1 MENAVH
7 RWDFLDPAAAARL
20 ARVPF
25 LALRPMLGSV
35 SGLHRSAARGSSVE
49 FAEYRKYTPGDDPR
63 FLDWRVYAKS
73 DRFFVR
79 EFEADTNLRC
89 HLVVDTSASMQFG
102 SGAVTRF
109 DRARTLA
116 ALLAHALI
124 RQGDAVGLCLVG
136 KESPRTLPARRNRGH
151 LRAVLDTLARTQT
164 APGST
169 LVEDLHAL
177 AERLPARGLVVI
189 LSDFFQEVPAL
200 LEGFQHLRFGNHDVV
215 VVHLM
220 DPLEL
225 DFDFASPMRLVDL
238 ESAVAT
244 DTDPALMRESYL
256 EALRTHLS
264 ELAEGCGSQA
274 ISYHLHRLDADYTT
288 LLDAICHARLKR
300 SRARS
305 R

>member
-1 MENAVH
+1 MENAVPH
-7 RWDFLDPAAAARL
+7 WGFLDSAAAARL

-49 FAEYRKYTPGDDPR
+49 FAEYRKYAPGDDPR
-63 FLDWRVYAKS
+63 FLDWRVYAKT

-89 HLVVDTSASMQFG
+89 HLVVDSSASMQFG
-102 SGAVTRF
+102 SGATSRF

-116 ALLAHALI
+116 ALLAHTLI

-136 KESPRTLPARRNRGH
+136 KEASGSLPARRNRGH
-151 LRAVLDTLARTQT
+151 LRAVLDTLARARTG
-164 APGST
+164 PGST

-189 LSDFFQEVPAL
+189 LSDFFHEAAAL
-200 LEGFQHLRFGNHDVV
+200 LDCFQHLRFGNHDVV
-215 VVHLM
+215 AVQLI

-225 DFDFASPMRLVDL
+225 DFDFECPMRLVDL
-238 ESAVAT
+238 ESSIAT
-244 DTDPALMRESYL
+244 ETDPVLAREGYL
-256 EALRTHLS
+256 EAVRLHLS
-264 ELAEGCGSQA
+264 ELAEGCGSRE
-274 ISYHLHRLDADYTT
+274 ISYHLHRLDADYTP
-288 LLDAICHARLKR
+288 LLDAISHARLR
-300 SRARS
+300 RFRARKK
-305 R
+305 